1 MLVDSYVRTFPM
13 GSAEG
18 TLATAAMM
26 ASGAFEIGFLLTVG
40 AVMRVASLNV
50 NVPACILC
58 ALAVSGC
65 VTTGNTTFA
74 DRMSIRMRCQ
84 ELAGPEPYAPAGLF
98 GAVGGIVKVSQ
109 PEWQAW
115 SAKVEDCTKR
125 KIAELEGTATSD
137 TKGKRA
143 SKQ

>member
-1 MLVDSYVRTFPM
+1 
-13 GSAEG
+13 
-18 TLATAAMM
+18 
-26 ASGAFEIGFLLTVG
+26 
-40 AVMRVASLNV
+40 MRVASLNV

-58 ALAVSGC
+58 ALVVSGC
-65 VTTGNTTFA
+65 VTTGKTTFA

-84 ELAGPEPYAPAGLF
+84 ELAGPEPFAPAGLF

-115 SAKVEDCTKR
+115 SAKVEDCTTR
-125 KIAELEGTATSD
+125 KVAELEGTATSD
-137 TKGKRA
+137 TKAKRA